1 IRTTDI
7 GRIAALQGQVTAQQ
21 RQISALRQTVAR
33 IDTLGA
39 GLNALEEQAPI
50 AKPERLAAATR

>member
-1 IRTTDI
+1 
-7 GRIAALQGQVTAQQ
+7 VTAQQ
-21 RQISALRQTVAR
+21 RQISALHQTVAR

-39 GLNALEEQAPI
+39 RLNALEEQARI